1 MNDYWNVDGDRDL
14 SEAWTGFTKFTILDE
29 KSPDGYT
36 WSGGRLTKW
45 QATSRP
51 DHLWPEMWSKI
62 SKAAQRKEKQKM
74 GDRKTEARQRKK
86 VDRHLLY
93 RSR

>member
-29 KSPDGYT
+29 KPPDGYT
-36 WSGGRLTKW
+36 WSGGGLTKW

-51 DHLWPEMWSKI
+51 DHLWPEMWSKM
-62 SKAAQRKEKQKM
+62 SKSAQRKEKQKM

-93 RSR
+93 RSG